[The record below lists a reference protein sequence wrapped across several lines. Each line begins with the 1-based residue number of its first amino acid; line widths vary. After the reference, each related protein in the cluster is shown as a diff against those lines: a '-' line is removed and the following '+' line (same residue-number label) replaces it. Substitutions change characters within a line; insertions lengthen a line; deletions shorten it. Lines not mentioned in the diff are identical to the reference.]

1 MPLAVVPLAVM
12 LGRNTSRKLAPWP
25 AAVLLLNM
33 PAAWVPSRCP
43 TQPSVTPAPG
53 IPLIRYDALVLSPG
67 AFAIKPPLP
76 GIDLP
81 GIFQMKTIPDT

>member
-1 MPLAVVPLAVM
+1 
-12 LGRNTSRKLAPWP
+12 
-25 AAVLLLNM
+25 M
-33 PAAWVPSRCP
+33 PAARAPSRCP
-43 TQPSVTPAPG
+43 TQLTAPTAPG
-53 IPLIRYDALVLSPG
+53 IPSTRYDALVLSPG

>member
-1 MPLAVVPLAVM
+1 VSASLTVPL
-12 LGRNTSRKLAPWP
+12 LCGCRCYCRRSRSSCSRRYCATLA
-25 AAVLLLNM
+25 AAQLALHSPCL
-33 PAAWVPSRCP
+33 PHSPP
-43 TQPSVTPAPG
+43 
-53 IPLIRYDALVLSPG
+53 RYDALVLSPG